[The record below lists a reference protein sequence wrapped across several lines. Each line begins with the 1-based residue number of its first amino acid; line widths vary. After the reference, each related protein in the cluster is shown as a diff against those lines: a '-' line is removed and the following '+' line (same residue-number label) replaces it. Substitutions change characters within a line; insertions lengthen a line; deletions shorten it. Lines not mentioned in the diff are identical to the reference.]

1 MEQARLIKHQSYTRA
16 GIVLSSL
23 VLVAFI
29 YGLLCPPVVTNS
41 YADSNT
47 DAVVTEAGVNV
58 GSMISIALDP
68 SIDIDVMP
76 SSSTVYDKKA
86 AKLTVTTNNSSGYSL
101 YMQTLD
107 DTANLTSD
115 DLSNTTTI
123 APLAKASI
131 LEQFETNTW
140 GYNLGRS
147 GSIDKDRIYYPVPTT
162 STTVMET
169 GGTSYRDEYD
179 LTFGVA
185 VSNNLPVGRYS
196 NSVMIS
202 AVANPTVITS
212 LNQAQYMQTMN
223 KELCQNTDFGVTKQL
238 IDIRDGKK
246 YWVARLLDGNCWMT
260 QNLALTL
267 KDFGDGNGIH
277 AMTENGDMGSKLTS
291 DNTDLPLKA
300 VNGTTQSTA
309 WDESSEYPPTETRNK
324 PGGSTLATSVV
335 SFNFGKYVLATPT
348 AGTACANQA
357 AETDNP
363 LGKCASAGFVDVS
376 NNTKWHASDVTV
388 SWVGEWD
395 GKEQRLGV
403 ELSDTENILGGGVYD
418 AHFLTGNWYSWNAA
432 TAGSGAELVSTRAQS
447 SICPKNWK
455 LPASE
460 KGNATSADYD
470 LDGTAAYLFK
480 HYGFIT
486 STAAGSVDGTING
499 TTYNVAT
506 EPIYLARAGKI
517 AGSLVAAGREGF
529 YTIDTAGPNGSD
541 VGNYGLNATQLFSIA
556 IANINLNYKYIARN
570 VRCVIY

>member
-1 MEQARLIKHQSYTRA
+1 MEQVRLIKHQSYTRA
-16 GIVLSSL
+16 GIILSSL
-23 VLVAFI
+23 MLVAFA

-131 LEQFETNTW
+131 LEQFDTNTW

-223 KELCQNTDFGVTKQL
+223 KELCQNTDYGVTKQL

-291 DNTDLPLKA
+291 DNTD
-300 VNGTTQSTA
+300 VESV
-309 WDESSEYPPTETRNK
+309 WDESSKYPPVETYQLANQ
-324 PGGSTLATSVV
+324 GIANVTATGSYNL
-335 SFNFGKYVLATPT
+335 GKVVLAAPLLTTSCPNQT
-348 AGTACANQA
+348 SNLAACAQY
-357 AETDNP
+357 
-363 LGKCASAGFVDVS
+363 GFVDVS
-376 NNTKWHASDVTV
+376 DNQRFTPGYKAAMGDWNGATATNNTLVTV
-388 SWVGEWD
+388 KCTEWE
-395 GKEQRLGV
+395 G
-403 ELSDTENILGGGVYD
+403 
-418 AHFLTGNWYSWNAA
+418 TG
-432 TAGSGAELVSTRAQS
+432 
-447 SICPKNWK
+447 
-455 LPASE
+455 
-460 KGNATSADYD
+460 TS
-470 LDGTAAYLFK
+470 K
-480 HYGFIT
+480 VC
-486 STAAGSVDGTING
+486 AAGEYD
-499 TTYNVAT
+499 
-506 EPIYLARAGKI
+506 EHYLA
-517 AGSLVAAGREGF
+517 
-529 YTIDTAGPNGSD
+529 
-541 VGNYGLNATQLFSIA
+541 GNYYQFQL
-556 IANINLNYKYIARN
+556 
-570 VRCVIY
+570 